1 MNEYQRA
8 LMSGQFSPAQYMQQ
22 NRQSQN
28 FGPMRQVPMAPIP
41 QMGQGPMGQGQ
52 GMGGMQ
58 SLLDVLKKKQMKPVA
73 ENVAG
78 AVTPN
83 LPGGLAPDKQAGPGS
98 SSSSDFMKA
107 IMAGARLFGG
117 K

>member
-22 NRQSQN
+22 NRQSQS
-28 FGPMRQVPMAPIP
+28 FMPMRQAPMAPIP
-41 QMGQGPMGQGQ
+41 QMGQGPIGKAQ

-73 ENVAG
+73 DDVAG
-78 AVTPN
+78 AVVPN

-98 SSSSDFMKA
+98 GSSVDFMKA
-107 IMAGARLFGG
+107 IMAGAKLFGG
-117 K
+117 